1 MCRFSLMRVMGALYE
16 NVHDKRKSVMS
27 DNSIFDTKVF
37 HAPLL
42 QFSTKIIIYYNV
54 LPDKG
59 YKFFFTHALHLL
71 RNHNGTR
78 RRSIL
83 KAATVKGIV
92 LLHFGFRFSV
102 LLREVFTESDYR
114 LFKVAVL

>member
-1 MCRFSLMRVMGALYE
+1 MGALYE
-16 NVHDKRKSVMS
+16 NVRDKRQSVMS

-42 QFSTKIIIYYNV
+42 QFSTKIIVYYNV

-59 YKFFFTHALHLL
+59 YKFFFTHAFHLL

-83 KAATVKGIV
+83 KAATVKVAV
-92 LLHFGFRFSV
+92 LLHFGFRFFV
-102 LLREVFTESDYR
+102 FYGEVFTESDYR
-114 LFKVAVL
+114 FFKVAVL

>member
-1 MCRFSLMRVMGALYE
+1 MCRFSLMWVMGALYE
-16 NVHDKRKSVMS
+16 NVHDKRQSVMS

-42 QFSTKIIIYYNV
+42 QFSTKIIVYYNV

-59 YKFFFTHALHLL
+59 YKFFFTHAFHLL
-71 RNHNGTR
+71 RNHNGTC

-83 KAATVKGIV
+83 KVTSLIV
-92 LLHFGFRFSV
+92 VILLHVCFRFFV
-102 LLREVFTESDYR
+102 LYGEVFTESDFR
-114 LFKVAVL
+114 FFKVAVL